1 LQEYYKQREVAL
13 RTVRKWYPAAAG
25 ESPSV
30 TDRCVTLITLTR
42 LNNSRFVV
50 NAELI
55 RTIEERPDTTIVLV
69 NGETLIVKEPME
81 QVVAKAVEYGRM
93 VRMFPG

>member
-1 LQEYYKQREVAL
+1 
-13 RTVRKWYPAAAG
+13 
-25 ESPSV
+25 
-30 TDRCVTLITLTR
+30 
-42 LNNSRFVV
+42 LNNCRFIV

-81 QVVAKAVEYGRM
+81 EVVAKAIEYGRM